1 MHDWDEAYGESEA
14 MWSGN
19 PNAALVTEA
28 GRLSPGLALDV
39 GSGEGADAIWLE
51 QQGWE
56 VVGLEP
62 SSVAIGRAAAAAKRA
77 GIEVEWV
84 HGELGRAFLPHAEY
98 DLVSACY
105 LPLFTDSHE
114 PSQLT
119 GLVAPGGHLLV
130 VHHADWDSHAHEGTR
145 PTAANC
151 WAPRRSPTACP
162 MGSRSCCWRRVSARS
177 PTVPAR
183 TTATTSSCSPAAC
196 VDYATRCGH
205 PVAKYST
212 KASPTHWAR
221 RWSFVTG
228 NSGPA

>member
-77 GIEVEWV
+77 DIEVEWV

-130 VHHADWDSHAHEGTR
+130 VHHADWDSHAHEGHPAHGR
-145 PTAANC
+145 ELLGPEKVADGLPDGFEIVLLEAREREV
-151 WAPRRSPTACP
+151 AHGAGAHHRDDIVLLA
-162 MGSRSCCWRRVSARS
+162 RRVR
-177 PTVPAR
+177 
-183 TTATTSSCSPAAC
+183 
-196 VDYATRCGH
+196 
-205 PVAKYST
+205 
-212 KASPTHWAR
+212 
-221 RWSFVTG
+221 
-228 NSGPA
+228 